1 MATFEAQVEAL
12 TGLVISGSSAPT
24 QTELTQFLTDGA
36 KEILNSLSRSR
47 QEMFT
52 TTNKLNAS
60 NTSLTLLGSEVF
72 SVTRDDGTIHQPC
85 RKVPAKL
92 KGRIADSDDMM
103 AATSTDPAYY
113 IYNTTLFVVP
123 TPSSSEKAFVQ
134 TLVYPI
140 VAFGDSAVGNTS
152 LSGVT
157 ATAADPTVFTKSSH
171 GLSTGDIVKLDNFT
185 EMTEINEMTGTIT
198 KLDSS
203 TFEINGVSA
212 DPAET
217 TGGDVTELGRF
228 PNDGEYLIPLYAAV
242 KSFQNALSAKSGN
255 ANITTALTA
264 INTELDETQAICDE
278 LNTQVDAAVAQL
290 GESATQVDADVD
302 TALSAINTA
311 ADRVNA
317 AVVLANTQFDSA
329 VVSNTAEDI
338 ELASSQVNAGNGFL
352 SEATSSANEAQTYAN
367 EVSARISQVS
377 GYNQVVGGYLNA
389 AQGYANEIQTKIQIA
404 QGYGNEVTARLNV
417 ISTEYSWMEKQQA
430 KLQADYEKGLAQ
442 LVR

>member
-12 TGLVISGSSAPT
+12 TGLAIDGSSAPT

-52 TTNKLNAS
+52 TTNKLNDS

-85 RKVPAKL
+85 RKVPANL
-92 KGRIADSDDMM
+92 KGRIEDSDDMM

-113 IYNTTLFVVP
+113 IYNTTLYVIP
-123 TPSSSEKAFVQ
+123 TPSSSQKAFVQ

-171 GLSTGDIVKLDNFT
+171 GLSTGDIVKLSNFT
-185 EMTEINEMTGTIT
+185 EMTEINEMTGTVT

-228 PNDGEYLIPLYAAV
+228 PNDGEYLIPLYASI
-242 KSFQNALSAKSGN
+242 KSLQNKMSSKFAELPTDVTFISLPVAPIAPVLISNQIGTLPTAPVYTGLSIAPSFS
-255 ANITTALTA
+255 T
-264 INTELDETQAICDE
+264 
-278 LNTQVDAAVAQL
+278 
-290 GESATQVDADVD
+290 VD
-302 TALSAINTA
+302 TFIST
-311 ADRVNA
+311 D
-317 AVVLANTQFDSA
+317 
-329 VVSNTAEDI
+329 EDV
-338 ELASSQVNAGNGFL
+338 ELASVKIQEINSQINEYQASMQNQMNLFNDANIEYQAEVNKLIENARL
-352 SEATSSANEAQTYAN
+352 SSQDDAQSLQKYSNE
-367 EVSARISQVS
+367 
-377 GYNQVVGGYLNA
+377 LNSYSTKVQIYQA
-389 AQGYANEIQTKIQIA
+389 DASTKIQNYNAKI
-404 QGYGNEVTARLNV
+404 QKHITDYQWLSGQYKQLKDDYTAGLQKL
-417 ISTEYSWMEKQQA
+417 IS
-430 KLQADYEKGLAQ
+430 
-442 LVR
+442 